1 MVFRGVCRQAVGTGR
16 GVLESCLLGS
26 CCQQPGSQA
35 EQACLHSVGP
45 GSGQGHEQDRLWAV
59 GERTSVLLV

>member
-1 MVFRGVCRQAVGTGR
+1 MVFRGVCRQAVGTG
-16 GVLESCLLGS
+16 GLENCLVGS

-45 GSGQGHEQDRLWAV
+45 GSGHEQDRLWAV

>member
-1 MVFRGVCRQAVGTGR
+1 MVFRGVCRQAVGTG
-16 GVLESCLLGS
+16 GLENCLVGS